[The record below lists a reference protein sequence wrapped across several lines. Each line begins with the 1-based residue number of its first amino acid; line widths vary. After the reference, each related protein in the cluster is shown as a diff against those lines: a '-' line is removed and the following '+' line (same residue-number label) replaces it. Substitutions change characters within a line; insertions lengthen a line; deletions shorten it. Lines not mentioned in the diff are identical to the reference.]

1 MRPRLTLPAARQN
14 VRAMRI
20 VLVLVLSV
28 TALSACGLRGALER
42 PVPLWGD
49 PPNEGPLDPRTLKA
63 AEEAAAAEKAR
74 KDAEAKAEDEARRQR
89 LEQMATPPAA
99 PPATTTPAQQ

>member
-1 MRPRLTLPAARQN
+1 MIRTL
-14 VRAMRI
+14 
-20 VLVLVLSV
+20 LVLALSV
-28 TALSACGLRGALER
+28 TALSACGLRGPLER

-63 AEEAAAAEKAR
+63 AQEAAAAEKAR
-74 KDAEAKAEDEARRQR
+74 KDAEQKAEDEARRER
-89 LEQMATPPAA
+89 LQQQAT